1 MRDDCIRIFC
11 ISFCANLRIGT
22 KLLVLGRDIE
32 KRIRISGRQQ
42 FFPMPV
48 CEMGEEL
55 VFLRQCNRRFID

>member
-1 MRDDCIRIFC
+1 M
-11 ISFCANLRIGT
+11 
-22 KLLVLGRDIE
+22 LGRDIE

-55 VFLRQCNRRFID
+55 FMLMAVFIVVTAVLALMCRILWRGPNRRNDR